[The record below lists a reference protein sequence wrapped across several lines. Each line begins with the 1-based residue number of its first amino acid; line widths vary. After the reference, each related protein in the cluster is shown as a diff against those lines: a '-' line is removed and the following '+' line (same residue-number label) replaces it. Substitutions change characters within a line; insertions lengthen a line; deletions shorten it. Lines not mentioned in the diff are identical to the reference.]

1 MFDSTDQS
9 LVAVCMLLY
18 VSIAAAA
25 IVVFDNAGEQEE
37 DEVQQELKSEQ
48 LVQCLRL
55 FRRLEKRRLALE
67 DEANEQVAKK
77 PKKVKFDYERARA
90 CVYQDYLG
98 PDPLFEKYFE
108 RIFRV
113 SRGITEQLIQICS
126 GTHSFFTSTTNK
138 VTGEKSIY
146 PEVKVLMALMLA
158 LTLKNLGSIY

>member
-1 MFDSTDQS
+1 
-9 LVAVCMLLY
+9 MLLY

-37 DEVQQELKSEQ
+37 DKVQQELKSKQ

-55 FRRLEKRRLALE
+55 FRRLEKRCLALE
-67 DEANEQVAKK
+67 DEVNARVAKK
-77 PKKVKFDYERARA
+77 PKVKFDYERARA

-113 SRGITEQLIQICS
+113 SRGITEQFFHICS
-126 GTHSFFTSTTNK
+126 GTHSFFTSPTNK
-138 VTGEKSIY
+138 VKGD
-146 PEVKVLMALMLA
+146 
-158 LTLKNLGSIY
+158 G